1 MTENGPEG
9 LLVPRLAEQQLGKQR
24 PRLKIA
30 DAVYQPH
37 GVEHR
42 VGRAEIVYLALKKWC
57 HSTARSLSARERP
70 GGRKKARVPRMR
82 RTINIRHSLTPLRR
96 QERQRKAMGK
106 KAWDWTEALLAC
118 IFFSFNHITIT

>member
-57 HSTARSLSARERP
+57 HSLRAPFRP
-70 GGRKKARVPRMR
+70 VNGQAAAKKARVPRMR